1 GRVRRGEL
9 RRDRAGGDPARRGRG
24 PRRARPVAGAAAGA
38 VMSEALAAEP
48 QRIAT
53 ITLDERTVIRR
64 SRAIEDERAAAITD
78 LLKDNRFTPLSGLAG
93 PFHLHLAVEENRL
106 VMDIRAAADGSSE
119 SFVLPLAPFRRIVKD
134 YFLVCESYYE
144 AIRDKTLTQVEAI
157 DVGRRSLHDEGSEL
171 LAERLAGK
179 VAIDHDTARRLFTL
193 ICVLHLRS

>member
-1 GRVRRGEL
+1 MTV
-9 RRDRAGGDPARRGRG
+9 ASTPA
-24 PRRARPVAGAAAGA
+24 
-38 VMSEALAAEP
+38 P

-64 SRAIEDERAAAITD
+64 SRVIEDERAAAITD
-78 LLKDNRFTPLSGLAG
+78 LLKDNQFTPLSGLTG
-93 PFHLHLAVEENRL
+93 PYHVHLAVEENRL
-106 VMDIRAAADGSSE
+106 IMDIRAEGDRASE
-119 SFVLPLAPFRRIVKD
+119 SIVLPLAPFRRIVKD

-144 AIRDKTLTQVEAI
+144 AIRDKSLRQVEAI
-157 DVGRRSLHDEGSEL
+157 DVGRRSLHDEGSAL